1 MTQKIDENFI
11 IEKCEQLLNELEIE
25 DVPVNLKMVG
35 SYLGVTDIQESDIAE
50 AGKIIPQID
59 GGYVVLIRK
68 TDSSGRKRFT
78 IAHELGHIIVPGGI
92 GDIEIVDYEVG
103 EFDKHKTIEFLCDVA
118 AVSLL
123 MPKKVFNEF
132 VKGKSFS
139 MQTVM
144 DISEKFDV
152 SLEAAAL
159 QMVKRDISKRAVV
172 VWELTHKPK
181 EEILLV
187 TPTFPGFEDC
197 VPEKQLRVK
206 YAFGLSGKEHI
217 PKAKSLEESE
227 GVVETAFK
235 DSDRGI
241 HKEKQSMSFG
251 STLSINCTCEA
262 MSTISGRV
270 LSLINK
276 DINSSK

>member
-1 MTQKIDENFI
+1 MSQKIDENLI
-11 IEKCEQLLNELEIE
+11 IEKCEQLLNELEIV

-35 SYLGVTDIQESDIAE
+35 SYLGVTDILESDIAE
-50 AGKIIPQID
+50 AGKIIPQLG

-78 IAHELGHIIVPGGI
+78 TAHELGHIIVPGGI
-92 GDIEIVDYEVG
+92 GDMEIVDYEVG

-118 AVSLL
+118 AASLL
-123 MPKKVFNEF
+123 MPKKVFDDF
-132 VKGKSFS
+132 VKGKKFS

-144 DISEKFDV
+144 DISEKFGV

-181 EEILLV
+181 EEILLA

-197 VPEKQLRVK
+197 APEKQLRVR

-217 PKAKSLEESE
+217 PKAKSLEETGS
-227 GVVETAFK
+227 VVETAFN
-235 DSDRGI
+235 DQDRSI
-241 HKEKQSMSFG
+241 HKAKQTMNFG
-251 STLSINCTCEA
+251 DTLSINCTCEA

-270 LSLINK
+270 LSLVSK
-276 DINSSK
+276 DVNSSK